1 MVNIHFVKEEL
12 AITKEIN
19 NLMKGVS
26 KKERLELENIFR
38 KNRLED
44 LVKEHKQLFVKT
56 TPKHNM
62 HTRQY
67 TDDDAESTSNE
78 LSTEDVTNED
88 VGDNITTCPSG
99 TILLRIHLRKYHYI
113 SIDNDIVTC
122 PLTTI

>member
-67 TDDDAESTSNE
+67 TDDDAEFMEKELHRFFQEGTPTSNYCIQ
-78 LSTEDVTNED
+78 SR
-88 VGDNITTCPSG
+88 DN
-99 TILLRIHLRKYHYI
+99 
-113 SIDNDIVTC
+113 
-122 PLTTI
+122 